1 MNLEKMIID
10 IIKRVSRRA
19 EAVDT
24 TAQVLRVEGD
34 TAWVHLDG
42 GVAETPV
49 SMGIDCKPGDSVRV
63 RVVNGDAYIVGNPSA
78 PPTDDT
84 QANVAVRQS
93 NRSLEMSNAA
103 VLNAQAAQESA
114 NAAASAADQAISDA
128 AAAATAAGNAQSS
141 ANAAANAAAVAD
153 GKAVEAGNAAS
164 AAQSSANAA
173 ASAAATADSKAVAA
187 GNAASAAQTAANNAQ
202 ASANHAGAYA
212 SRALGNLETVQSV
225 VETLNWITAH
235 GTMTLTT
242 DTSLDPTHVYFV
254 VDPNGDYTV
263 GTTKYSVVS
272 DPQTSELSTYY
283 ELSIDESLNNYIATH
298 LVVDGEGLWIIPESN
313 GFKVLIATGS
323 GSTHTTA
330 GTYIVDGNGE
340 TIGEFTT
347 NAITL
352 GSRETGTTVGTGSR
366 VFGVQCEASGAY
378 SYAEGYKT
386 RATGDYS
393 HAEGRKARF
402 INPPNEVL
410 ASGVGAHAEGE
421 NTEALGRGSHAEGRQ
436 GTASGECSHVEGYMC
451 TASGTFTHAEG
462 SNTVAGP
469 NQYAHAEGDST
480 QASARSS
487 HAEGDNTT
495 ATGQAAHAEGWGAD
509 ATHSAAHA
517 EGIGTLASGYA
528 SHAGG
533 YHTIASNRYQTAVGK
548 YNDNKE
554 DTLFE
559 VGNGTADDARSNAFE
574 VTSDG
579 SVRTGK
585 TGYKVAFGAKEQN
598 IAAGSWTASSY
609 TSPSGTVYAYKY
621 AVPINGLTGAS
632 FVDITITSGS
642 YIGVYCVESDSTTG
656 YAVIRTATLP
666 SAALG
671 FRIYYTLV

>member
-49 SMGIDCKPGDSVRV
+49 SMGIDCKTGDSVRV

-153 GKAVEAGNAAS
+153 GKAVAAGNAAS
-164 AAQSSANAA
+164 AAQSSAN
-173 ASAAATADSKAVAA
+173 
-187 GNAASAAQTAANNAQ
+187 AAQTAANNAQ

-263 GTTKYSVVS
+263 GTTKYAVVS

-283 ELSIDESLNNYIATH
+283 ELSSDESLNNYIATH
-298 LVVDGEGLWIIPESN
+298 LAVDSEGLWIIPEAN
-313 GFKVLIATGS
+313 GFKVLIATGV
-323 GSTHTTA
+323 GTTYTTA
-330 GTYIVDGNGE
+330 GTYIIDGNGN
-340 TIGEFTT
+340 TVGEFTT

-352 GSRETGTTVGTGSR
+352 GSRASGSVVGTGS
-366 VFGVQCEASGAY
+366 VVLGTSCEASGSTSVAGGFY
-378 SYAEGYKT
+378 N
-386 RATGDYS
+386 R
-393 HAEGRKARF
+393 
-402 INPPNEVL
+402 
-410 ASGVGAHAEGE
+410 ASGNHSFAFGSNNIA
-421 NTEALGRGSHAEGRQ
+421 RGFAAFAAGD
-436 GTASGECSHVEGYMC
+436 GVV
-451 TASGTFTHAEG
+451 AEG
-462 SNTVAGP
+462 SA
-469 NQYAHAEGDST
+469 AF
-480 QASARSS
+480 ASGFDTRAR
-487 HAEGDNTT
+487 
-495 ATGQAAHAEGWGAD
+495 
-509 ATHSAAHA
+509 
-517 EGIGTLASGYA
+517 GYA
-528 SHAGG
+528 SFTAG
-533 YHTIASNRYQTAVGK
+533 YKAITENSYQTAIGK
-548 YNDNKE
+548 YNDNQT

-559 VGNGTADDARSNAFE
+559 VGNGTADNARSNAFE
-574 VTSDG
+574 VYGSGKFGTPGMWFSLNANGEMCITYDDG
-579 SVRTGK
+579 T
-585 TGYKVAFGAKEQN
+585 
-598 IAAGSWTASSY
+598 
-609 TSPSGTVYAYKY
+609 
-621 AVPINGLTGAS
+621 
-632 FVDITITSGS
+632 
-642 YIGVYCVESDSTTG
+642 
-656 YAVIRTATLP
+656 
-666 SAALG
+666 
-671 FRIYYTLV
+671 